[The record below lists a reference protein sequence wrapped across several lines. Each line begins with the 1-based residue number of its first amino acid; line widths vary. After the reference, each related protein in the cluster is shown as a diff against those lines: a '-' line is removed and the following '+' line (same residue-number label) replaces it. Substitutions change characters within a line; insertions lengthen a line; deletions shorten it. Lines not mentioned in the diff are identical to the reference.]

1 MAKVTKKDVEKAE
14 GKSVEIPTEKTNENS
29 SMNFGSI
36 ITFLGIVGVI
46 IGCVSLYF
54 YAVANNWISPLARV
68 GVGITI
74 AVLMFVTGYML
85 NEKNKIWSFLVI
97 GGSITIGF
105 LAVGIGV
112 LNYKVLNESV
122 GFAIL
127 TIFIAIAGMLSV
139 KFSSRIIA
147 YYTIVGGYLVP
158 IVTNV
163 SSNLEF
169 TMLYIL
175 LLSVALM
182 FLSSKFNWSD
192 LRFFSFLLIYL
203 SFLLPQGTRLIT
215 NTNLFILLA
224 FITLIFLIYNIS
236 SLFFAFN
243 KNQEISNI
251 DIVTLNLNSLF
262 NIFYLNLVLIEH
274 LRLLTYTDFGLIL
287 VAYSIF
293 YILEYL
299 FFKNFF
305 EVKKVPTSIFF
316 SFISSFLLTL
326 NVGFML
332 FFAEFNFDILFLF
345 FVIQWFIFTYMS
357 SLKEN
362 EENVVLFQVVS
373 YLFLFLAT
381 MWYFFVI
388 RFESGV
394 LSATVMMLIF
404 TLIPIGSFYL
414 RRYVIESKFVGL
426 IFLLS
431 MYCFLYSLSKYLLF
445 FIPSQNFF
453 NISLSVL
460 WLAFTLFALITL
472 SDNKDAKSF
481 LTILL
486 IAVIIKIAFIDLF
499 MLRGVYRIVGFI
511 VLGILMLIGGY
522 FMNSH
527 NIISNPNK

>member
-1 MAKVTKKDVEKAE
+1 MAVTKKDVEKAE

-215 NTNLFILLA
+215 NTNL
-224 FITLIFLIYNIS
+224 T
-236 SLFFAFN
+236 
-243 KNQEISNI
+243 K
-251 DIVTLNLNSLF
+251 
-262 NIFYLNLVLIEH
+262 
-274 LRLLTYTDFGLIL
+274 
-287 VAYSIF
+287 
-293 YILEYL
+293 
-299 FFKNFF
+299 FKN
-305 EVKKVPTSIFF
+305 KVPK
-316 SFISSFLLTL
+316 FL
-326 NVGFML
+326 
-332 FFAEFNFDILFLF
+332 
-345 FVIQWFIFTYMS
+345 
-357 SLKEN
+357 
-362 EENVVLFQVVS
+362 
-373 YLFLFLAT
+373 
-381 MWYFFVI
+381 
-388 RFESGV
+388 
-394 LSATVMMLIF
+394 
-404 TLIPIGSFYL
+404 
-414 RRYVIESKFVGL
+414 
-426 IFLLS
+426 
-431 MYCFLYSLSKYLLF
+431 
-445 FIPSQNFF
+445 
-453 NISLSVL
+453 
-460 WLAFTLFALITL
+460 
-472 SDNKDAKSF
+472 
-481 LTILL
+481 
-486 IAVIIKIAFIDLF
+486 
-499 MLRGVYRIVGFI
+499 
-511 VLGILMLIGGY
+511 
-522 FMNSH
+522 
-527 NIISNPNK
+527 